1 MQTQQM
7 QLTDIG
13 AQDGNGGGGSAQDGN
28 GGGDIAQDGN
38 GGDSGGGS
46 AQDNQD
52 SNGGGSGGDSGGGSA
67 ATAMVAM
74 VDGNDGRCGGRL
86 VGGGNDY
93 VDACLELVIAWVA
106 TGLIDCVESKSARR
120 KFGSYQ
126 LRCGRLHLFAPGCL
140 AEPGGA
146 FIVSCAIYRLA
157 EMIKLFDQLEEF
169 MDLRRFWLRCG
180 L

>member
-1 MQTQQM
+1 MQTQQL

-28 GGGDIAQDGN
+28 D
-38 GGDSGGGS
+38 GGGS
-46 AQDNQD
+46 AQD